1 MIEYGMI
8 LFVRKTEWCS
18 KLLFATNKSADEKMH
33 SPQIISIANELS
45 MQQQQFF
52 FLATATQLSVI
63 DNYDTALHYLIVD
76 RVCSSAQL

>member
-8 LFVRKTEWCS
+8 LFVRKKEWCS

-52 FLATATQLSVI
+52 SC
-63 DNYDTALHYLIVD
+63 H
-76 RVCSSAQL
+76 S